1 MKVFY
6 TLLIILFPV
15 LSVYQGPVARLSIAD
30 ALLVAVFPVLILSLI
45 HAHAVTWA
53 KKEMAALVYA
63 GYIAVTYVVVVAGSA
78 DANLASTF
86 RYVLY
91 LVSLLFAKHFFDF
104 KLGIRALGVA
114 TNVISLYLVAQFLA
128 FSLFSVILP
137 WNIPGLQPMDE
148 AFLAL
153 PDVDPFYWEFYRPTG
168 LFLEPT
174 HYAQFSIVYVLYCLS
189 KLGSPDFRLRPM
201 LFPVAGMICSGSS
214 IAAICLLFA
223 LIYWLSVSYRRRL
236 VAALAYAGAL
246 VVLALVL
253 AQIPYF
259 QSVVVRLLPTEG
271 GWLGPAMVYRF
282 NSVFGLFAGELTG
295 PDWLF
300 GKGRGT
306 ETEYYTALFYVL
318 RAHGLVGLAL
328 FTTMLLGYLG
338 AAGRMGRSLV
348 YLLFLLLIGSE
359 LMVNF
364 GVLWYLTIVAAESQ
378 NGVVVRGALDA
389 FRNSSVFVRRVNSSV

>member
-1 MKVFY
+1 
-6 TLLIILFPV
+6 
-15 LSVYQGPVARLSIAD
+15 
-30 ALLVAVFPVLILSLI
+30 
-45 HAHAVTWA
+45 
-53 KKEMAALVYA
+53 
-63 GYIAVTYVVVVAGSA
+63 
-78 DANLASTF
+78 
-86 RYVLY
+86 
-91 LVSLLFAKHFFDF
+91 
-104 KLGIRALGVA
+104 
-114 TNVISLYLVAQFLA
+114 
-128 FSLFSVILP
+128 
-137 WNIPGLQPMDE
+137 
-148 AFLAL
+148 
-153 PDVDPFYWEFYRPTG
+153 
-168 LFLEPT
+168 
-174 HYAQFSIVYVLYCLS
+174 
-189 KLGSPDFRLRPM
+189 
-201 LFPVAGMICSGSS
+201 
-214 IAAICLLFA
+214 
-223 LIYWLSVSYRRRL
+223 